1 MACGFFWE
9 AATFLAED
17 NKKENKLGEA
27 VRMVVKIWFP
37 SWIFSPI
44 CPSFFHP
51 HPRFSLYLFLLSFIS
66 NWLIYVS
73 LALSHLQV
81 LRLREKSTR
90 FAKASHFSTSSSC
103 YSPLSSLQSSPAHPL
118 CSELQPPPPLV
129 LSVLSLS
136 LDWGAES
143 GGSLD
148 KPAENCPL

>member
-17 NKKENKLGEA
+17 DKKENKLGEA
-27 VRMVVKIWFP
+27 VRMVVKIWFR
-37 SWIFSPI
+37 SWIFSPSV
-44 CPSFFHP
+44 PHSSTPTPGFLFF
-51 HPRFSLYLFLLSFIS
+51 LFPLSFIS
-66 NWLIYVS
+66 NWLICIS

-118 CSELQPPPPLV
+118 CSDLQPPPPLV
-129 LSVLSLS
+129 LSVLSLFLS
-136 LDWGAES
+136 LSIEGQRV
-143 GGSLD
+143 GGV
-148 KPAENCPL
+148 